1 MVMKGIAKMKNKVFL
16 TLADGS
22 VWSGRG
28 ELCTPTE
35 GEVVFTTAGCGY
47 PQTLSDP
54 SYCGQIVVFAYPPV
68 GIYGVDT
75 ERLEGRRAWLSA
87 ALVSCLD
94 ETENGRFKP
103 LSSWM
108 EENETPLIDGID
120 TRQLILKIRETGSIM
135 GRLDHSP
142 ALPETKEL
150 PHDLVKRVSCREIEV
165 TGDGDVSVGVMDFGA
180 KENIIRSMAARGC
193 RVVRFPN
200 TAKAEDIL
208 SSGVSG
214 IILSN
219 GPGDPSVLDSET
231 EEIRKILGKRPV
243 LGICLGNQ
251 LLARAC
257 GAKTHKMRYGH
268 RGANQPVMDLSTGR
282 GILTSQN
289 HQYVVTEES
298 MGGTGLE
305 VAFRHLGDGTVEG
318 LLHRG
323 FDASSVQFHPEASP
337 GPEDASYIFDDFVAH
352 VSGSGEIQA

>member
-1 MVMKGIAKMKNKVFL
+1 MAIKGIQKMKNKVFL

-22 VWSGRG
+22 VWAGRG
-28 ELCTPTE
+28 RLAAPTE

-54 SYCGQIVVFAYPPV
+54 SYCGQMVVFAYPPV

-75 ERLEGRRAWLSA
+75 ERLEGRRPWLSA

-94 ETENGRFKP
+94 ETENGRFRP

-108 EENETPLIDGID
+108 EENGIPLIDGID
-120 TRQLILKIRETGSIM
+120 TRQLILKIREIGSIM

-142 ALPETKEL
+142 TLPEIREL
-150 PHDLVKRVSCREIEV
+150 PHDLVDRVSCSDTEV
-165 TGDGDVSVGVMDFGA
+165 IGDGDVSVAVMDYGA
-180 KENIIRSMAARGC
+180 KENIIRSIAARGC
-193 RVVRFPN
+193 RVIRFPHG
-200 TAKAEDIL
+200 TKAEEVL

-231 EEIRKILGKRPV
+231 EEIRKLLGKRPL

-257 GAKTHKMRYGH
+257 GAKTQKMKYGH
-268 RGANQPVMDLSTGR
+268 RGANQPVVDVSTGR

-298 MGGTGLE
+298 LCGTGLE

-318 LLHRG
+318 LINRES
-323 FDASSVQFHPEASP
+323 DAFSVQFHPEASP

-352 VSGSGEIQA
+352 IRESGDR

>member
-1 MVMKGIAKMKNKVFL
+1 MNSKVFL

-22 VWSGRG
+22 VWSGKG
-28 ELCTPTE
+28 LLKAPTE

-75 ERLEGRRAWLSA
+75 EHLEGRRAWLSA
-87 ALVSCLD
+87 ALVSSLD
-94 ETENGRFKP
+94 ETENGRFRQ

-108 EENETPLIDGID
+108 EENERPLIDGMD
-120 TRQLILKIRETGSIM
+120 TRQLVLKIREIGSIM
-135 GRLDHSP
+135 GRLDHVP
-142 ALPETKEL
+142 ALPEMKEL
-150 PHDLVKRVSCREIEV
+150 PHDLVKIVSCREIEV
-165 TGDGDVSVGVMDFGA
+165 TGEGDVSIGVMDYGA
-180 KENIIRSMAARGC
+180 KENIIRSLAARGC

-200 TAKAEDIL
+200 STRAEDVI
-208 SSGVSG
+208 SSGVRG
-214 IILSN
+214 VILSN

-231 EEIRKILGKRPV
+231 EEIRKLLGKRPI

-257 GAKTHKMRYGH
+257 GASTHKMKYGH
-268 RGANQPVMDLSTGR
+268 RGANQAVADVSTGR

-298 MGGTGLE
+298 LKGTGLE

-323 FDASSVQFHPEASP
+323 FDAFSVQFHPEASP
-337 GPEDASYIFDDFVAH
+337 GPEDASYIFDDFVKRISE
-352 VSGSGEIQA
+352 SGDGQI

>member
-1 MVMKGIAKMKNKVFL
+1 MVIKGIPTMKNKVFL

-22 VWSGRG
+22 VWTGKG
-28 ELCTPTE
+28 ELRTPAE

-75 ERLEGRRAWLSA
+75 EHLEGRRPWLSA
-87 ALVSCLD
+87 ALVSSLD

-108 EENETPLIDGID
+108 EENEIPLIDGID
-120 TRQLILKIRETGSIM
+120 TRQLILKIREIGSIM
-135 GRLDHSP
+135 GRLDSVP
-142 ALPETKEL
+142 GLPETGEL
-150 PHDLVKRVSCREIEV
+150 PHDLVNRVSCRDIEV
-165 TGDGDVSVGVMDFGA
+165 AGEGDVSIGVIDYGT
-180 KENIIRSMAARGC
+180 KENIIRSMTAREC
-193 RVVRFPN
+193 RVVRFPHN
-200 TAKAEDIL
+200 TKAEDVL

-219 GPGDPSVLDSET
+219 GPGDPSVLDGET
-231 EEIRKILGKRPV
+231 EEIRKILGKRPI

-268 RGANQPVMDLSTGR
+268 RGANQAVMDISTGK

-298 MGGTGLE
+298 LAGTGLE

-318 LLHRG
+318 LLHRE
-323 FDASSVQFHPEASP
+323 FDAFSVQFHPEASP

-352 VSGSGEIQA
+352 VSRSGEIQA